1 MAQYELNVLDYWLI
15 IRKRRYTIALTALL
29 VVTFTMAL
37 SQFLRPEPVYDATA
51 RIKFDRSSTVAT
63 LLLESLS
70 TQSGA
75 DIGTQTEV
83 IKSFPV
89 IEQVAQQLGLVDKDA
104 SPEVRRTEAYLT
116 AVYGLQGQVKA
127 AQEGGTAIIKITASA
142 GSGEVAQRLANGVA
156 EAYRLENIKA
166 QNRMVTESRRFVEE
180 QMAALLQKLKT
191 AEDTLLNFK
200 QREGKVFLDEEAKAA
215 LAAYSGLDA
224 EHNVVLRRQEEALRQ
239 IAALESHDG
248 QAEKSEEHVFSEEPT
263 TLLAVLN
270 SRLHDLRQERA
281 NLRVNYTNQHP
292 TMREVNRKIS
302 AIKASMVQEL
312 ESKVKNLHTRESAL
326 KEQMERYRDRYI
338 SFPKSALELARLER
352 DVKVTSDLHAALSA
366 KHQELLVKSAQQIE
380 EVTLIEPA
388 VTPAAPV
395 NKPDFGLNIIV
406 GAMMG
411 MVLGIVLAFARES
424 FDTSIGTIEGVEE
437 FLGAPVLGVIPQ
449 FDEVAVRESVL
460 EQLPPGS
467 SKDMIEMLTKL
478 ACLFDPKSVLAE
490 SYRALRTNIQ
500 FSSAN
505 GDIKTVLFTSAGLG
519 EGKTTTIANVA
530 IALAQDGKRI
540 VLVDADL
547 RRPVVHARFGLQ
559 REPGLAEVLVGSIGL
574 KDAIRTVT
582 DLMIGTLGVDRV
594 MNSPGLDNLHILSS
608 GAIPANPA
616 ELLNSP
622 SLLQII
628 ADLRKQYDVV
638 LFDTP
643 PILPISDAVMMSS
656 KVDGVVLVYQVGRIG
671 RNALKR
677 TKFLVDHAQGHILG
691 TVLTNVRSEITPE
704 YGYYRYEYK

>member
-15 IRKRRYTIALTALL
+15 VRKRKYTIALTALL
-29 VVTFTMAL
+29 VVTFTVVIA
-37 SQFLRPEPVYDATA
+37 QFLRPVPVYEATA
-51 RIKFDRSSTVAT
+51 RVKFDRASTVAN

-70 TQSGA
+70 TQSGS
-75 DIGTQTEV
+75 DIGTQSEV
-83 IKSFPV
+83 VKSFPV
-89 IEQVAQQLGLVDKDA
+89 IEQVAQQLGLVPKDA
-104 SPEVRRTEAYLT
+104 PPETRRSEAYLT
-116 AVYGLQGQVKA
+116 VVYGLQGQVKA
-127 AQEGGTAIIKITASA
+127 VQEGGTAIIKIAASA
-142 GSGEVAQRLANGVA
+142 GSGELAQRLANGVA
-156 EAYRLENIKA
+156 EAYRLENIKT
-166 QNRMVTESRRFVEE
+166 QNRMVTDSRRFVEE

-191 AEDTLLNFK
+191 AEDALLNFK
-200 QREGKVFLDEEAKAA
+200 QREGQVFLDEEAKAA
-215 LAAYSGLDA
+215 LAAYSALDA
-224 EHNVVLRRQEEALRQ
+224 EHNAVLRRQEEVLKQ
-239 IAALESHDG
+239 IANLESHDG
-248 QAEKSEEHVFSEEPT
+248 QAEKSEEHVFAEEPT

-281 NLRVNYTNQHP
+281 NLLVNYTGQHP
-292 TMREVNRKIS
+292 NVREVNRKIS
-302 AIKASMVQEL
+302 AIKVSLVHEL
-312 ESKVKNLHTRESAL
+312 ESKVKNLRTRERAL
-326 KEQMERYRDRYI
+326 REQMERYRERYI
-338 SFPKSALELARLER
+338 SFPKSALEQARLER

-388 VTPAAPV
+388 VTPAVPV
-395 NKPDFGLNIIV
+395 NKPDYGLNIVV
-406 GAMMG
+406 GVMMG
-411 MVLGIVLAFARES
+411 MVLGVVLAFARES

-449 FDEVAVRESVL
+449 FDEAAVRESVL
-460 EQLPPGS
+460 EQSPPGS
-467 SKDMIEMLTKL
+467 SKEAIDMMVKL
-478 ACLFDPKSVLAE
+478 ACLFDSKSVLAE
-490 SYRALRTNIQ
+490 SYRALRTNIE

-505 GDIKTVLFTSAGLG
+505 KDIKTVLFTSAGLG

-530 IALAQDGKRI
+530 IALAQDGKRV
-540 VLVDADL
+540 VLIDADL

-559 REPGLAEVLVGSIGL
+559 REPGLAEVLIGNVAL
-574 KDAIRTVT
+574 EDAIRTIT

-594 MNSPGLDNLHILSS
+594 MNSPGLDNLHLLPS
-608 GAIPANPA
+608 GAIPPNPA
-616 ELLNSP
+616 ELLNS
-622 SLLQII
+622 SRLTQVIS
-628 ADLRKQYDVV
+628 DLRKQYDVV

-677 TKFLVDHAQGHILG
+677 TKFLIDHAQGHILG